1 MTESVDFSVLGREYS
16 VSVKPEERD
25 SFLAAVA
32 LVDAKMR
39 EFDARTKASSDT
51 LAVMT
56 AINIAHELVQ
66 LQSGAGLDLPGYRR
80 RMTAMGE
87 RIDAALAQQ
96 EKLF

>member
-16 VSVKPEERD
+16 VSVKPEERE

-39 EFDARTKASSDT
+39 EFEARTKASPDT

-80 RMTAMGE
+80 RMKAMGE
-87 RIDAALAQQ
+87 RIDAAIAQQ
-96 EKLF
+96 EQLF

>member
-1 MTESVDFSVLGREYS
+1 MESLDFSVLGREYS
-16 VSVKPEERD
+16 VSVKPEERE
-25 SFLAAVA
+25 SLLAAVA

-39 EFDARTKASSDT
+39 EFDSRTKAASDT

-66 LQSGAGLDLPGYRR
+66 LQRGAGLDLPGYRR

-87 RIDAALAQQ
+87 RIDTALAPQ
-96 EKLF
+96 ETLF

>member
-1 MTESVDFSVLGREYS
+1 MESVDFSVLGREYS
-16 VSVKPEERD
+16 VNVKPEERD
-25 SFLAAVA
+25 SFLAAVEM
-32 LVDAKMR
+32 VDLKMR
-39 EFDARTKASSDT
+39 EFDARTKVASET

-66 LQSGAGLDLPGYRR
+66 LQRGAGLDLPGYRR

-87 RIDAALAQQ
+87 RIDSALAQQ

>member
-1 MTESVDFSVLGREYS
+1 MESVDFSVLGREYS
-16 VSVKPEERD
+16 VTMKPEERE
-25 SFLAAVA
+25 SFLTAVMM
-32 LVDAKMR
+32 VDTKMR
-39 EFDARTKASSDT
+39 EFEARTKAASDT

-96 EKLF
+96 ETLF